1 MQEQTKIEKIYGKL
15 KQLQEEAK
23 EDIRVDKAQLESQF
37 DSAGKVVKW
46 LNKKSDW
53 QQVSNSLESKKK
65 EAWRK
70 AYEYYRTEYNL
81 KLNSKEEY
89 TMMIESDPSYST
101 LLLECQAVKE
111 VIEYIHA
118 VIEALKSRHL
128 GGVAI
133 DVYEEEGD
141 LFFRDLSEKVIQDD
155 VFARLSSFP
164 NVLISGHQ
172 AFFTQEALD
181 AIAETT
187 VANLLDL
194 EAERELGNRVV
205 KL

>member
-118 VIEALKSRHL
+118 VIEALKSRGWDVSNLSKHL
-128 GGVAI
+128 QWT
-133 DVYEEEGD
+133 
-141 LFFRDLSEKVIQDD
+141 R
-155 VFARLSSFP
+155 
-164 NVLISGHQ
+164 GHM
-172 AFFTQEALD
+172 D
-181 AIAETT
+181 
-187 VANLLDL
+187 
-194 EAERELGNRVV
+194 
-205 KL
+205 